1 MKNFFTTLCLVSSGL
16 AFSQSAQLT
25 PIVDIGTK
33 TATVTVPAKFEND
46 FPAGK
51 TLKVPTHYNVSVF
64 YAGSLTKP
72 RFMTFSPT
80 GVLHVADQ
88 GAGKVFALPD
98 ANKDGIADTLIEV
111 ASGFTGSHDAKFYK
125 GALYVTEATKIWKC
139 TDTNGDGVYET
150 KTVFIGNL
158 GNNTTGGHS
167 TRTIVFDSV
176 NKKVYVSIGSSCN
189 VCRETAPRAII
200 EQYNEDGSGRRV
212 FATGVRNAV
221 GMALHPNNNRLWAN
235 NNGSDQQGNE
245 TPPEWIDIVRDNG
258 FYGHP
263 FAYGD
268 GVWFDFNAHPD
279 YQKLLP
285 ITPVDSANVERMI
298 KPAALVRAHSAP
310 MALEFLP
317 TGTIENK
324 STGLKDGFLTAL
336 RGSWN
341 STNPK
346 AYRGYKVIY
355 GHLASDAD
363 TTVEYVGDF
372 ASGFLTDTVNQV
384 FWGRPVGIAIDK
396 DGKVFISSDEGN
408 KFVLVLTP
416 DDITNI
422 NNEDLVLTSSIIYPN
437 PARDQFNLALNLL
450 QSAKVTAELYDIAGK
465 KVATLLDETL
475 PGGNN
480 TQQLNVSG
488 LTPGY
493 YLLKVTAGNNM
504 YNHKLIL
511 QE

>member
-1 MKNFFTTLCLVSSGL
+1 
-16 AFSQSAQLT
+16 
-25 PIVDIGTK
+25 
-33 TATVTVPAKFEND
+33 
-46 FPAGK
+46 
-51 TLKVPTHYNVSVF
+51 
-64 YAGSLTKP
+64 
-72 RFMTFSPT
+72 
-80 GVLHVADQ
+80 
-88 GAGKVFALPD
+88 
-98 ANKDGIADTLIEV
+98 
-111 ASGFTGSHDAKFYK
+111 
-125 GALYVTEATKIWKC
+125 
-139 TDTNGDGVYET
+139 
-150 KTVFIGNL
+150 
-158 GNNTTGGHS
+158 
-167 TRTIVFDSV
+167 
-176 NKKVYVSIGSSCN
+176 
-189 VCRETAPRAII
+189 
-200 EQYNEDGSGRRV
+200 
-212 FATGVRNAV
+212 
-221 GMALHPNNNRLWAN
+221 
-235 NNGSDQQGNE
+235 
-245 TPPEWIDIVRDNG
+245 
-258 FYGHP
+258 
-263 FAYGD
+263 
-268 GVWFDFNAHPD
+268 
-279 YQKLLP
+279 
-285 ITPVDSANVERMI
+285 
-298 KPAALVRAHSAP
+298 
-310 MALEFLP
+310 
-317 TGTIENK
+317 
-324 STGLKDGFLTAL
+324 
-336 RGSWN
+336 
-341 STNPK
+341 
-346 AYRGYKVIY
+346 VIY